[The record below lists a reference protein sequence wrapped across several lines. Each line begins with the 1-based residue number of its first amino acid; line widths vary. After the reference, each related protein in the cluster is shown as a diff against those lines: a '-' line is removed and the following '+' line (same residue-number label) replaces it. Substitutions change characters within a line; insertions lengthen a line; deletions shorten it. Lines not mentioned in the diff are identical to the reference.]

1 MATRFC
7 EVLMPVRWHSG
18 ANNRQKLTLVSDP
31 LKVATKKKVK
41 KKAKKKKS
49 RAKRARS
56 KIAANGMGSRG
67 WGKCGAKGRSMGNGN
82 YCTR

>member
-1 MATRFC
+1 
-7 EVLMPVRWHSG
+7 MPVRWHSG

-41 KKAKKKKS
+41 KK
-49 RAKRARS
+49 AKRARS